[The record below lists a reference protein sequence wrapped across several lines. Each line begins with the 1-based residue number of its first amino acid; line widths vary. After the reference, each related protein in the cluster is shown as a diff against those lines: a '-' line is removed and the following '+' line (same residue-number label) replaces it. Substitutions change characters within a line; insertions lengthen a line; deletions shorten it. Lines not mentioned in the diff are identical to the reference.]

1 MSRKTADADVRF
13 WLEADIQPPEIEV
26 RSTPNSGHSEAHA
39 GLPVS
44 TQLGHLLSQTLG
56 TINVVQYLKYSQ
68 LGRCSCEGGHDRSHF
83 HRNTKQELE
92 HV

>member
-1 MSRKTADADVRF
+1 MTRYTEGFSHSVTSITAPIASDWSDGRLGLAPTEERR
-13 WLEADIQPPEIEV
+13 L
-26 RSTPNSGHSEAHA
+26 TTAH
-39 GLPVS
+39 
-44 TQLGHLLSQTLG
+44 THLGHLLSQTLG
-56 TINVVQYLKYSQ
+56 IINIVQYLKYSQ